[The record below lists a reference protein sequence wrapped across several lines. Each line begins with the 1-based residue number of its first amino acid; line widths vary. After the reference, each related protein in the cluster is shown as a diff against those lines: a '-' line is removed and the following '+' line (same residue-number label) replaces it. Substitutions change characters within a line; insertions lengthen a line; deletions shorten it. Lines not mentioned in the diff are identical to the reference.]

1 MGKKRKDKRKPKY
14 KYAQYSPIEHHKRVG
29 KELVTPLNTME
40 QMTRSSWRDDHAP
53 ELLWAFLIAVVI
65 PRAEYLDVFRRVA
78 VWARETFLREEKEP
92 EDANAPPPTPAEA
105 AGMLGMGCEVD
116 HTSISE
122 LTDDQFKA
130 FVGILT
136 KHPLGYAALRPLL
149 LLKSLPGIERW
160 RSTLAVEPTTD
171 DWYTLA
177 DAVAHSFDH
186 QSEKSTD
193 IRWLKLI
200 IKMIVGKM
208 HFPHS
213 MKERVEEVRCFP
225 DKGDM
230 RSVRPFIRAGE
241 MSLRRQPPS
250 KWIAAFWAQLMEE
263 TGCVDGSTEQDY
275 SKLGPV
281 ILSLRT
287 ILDLR
292 TAIVERFHAV
302 KTPQRTDARLDA
314 TFGLTLYALSLLEE
328 IAAPPSSQLILGRM
342 GLRSMAEVVVTFSYL
357 LKKDTTEMWETYR
370 NYGTGVAKL
379 AFLKLEQT
387 TGDVPSFVDPNT
399 LEEIANEDVWQEFV
413 NVNLGHWAN
422 QNVRDLAIA
431 GGTKDLYDAYYDWT
445 STYSHG
451 QWGAVRDSNFITC
464 HNALH
469 RLHRIPRPLHRLL
482 PSVVPDAVKLANR
495 ALELL
500 EQAYPQME
508 MLPRISATRATEPS
522 AEPEAKVQP
531 SGEQR
536 DRQQPK
542 AQEEQR
548 ANSMEEPTRGRKE

>member
-1 MGKKRKDKRKPKY
+1 MGKGKKKDKRKRKHQ
-14 KYAQYSPIEHHKRVG
+14 YAQYSQIQQHRRVG
-29 KELVTPLNTME
+29 KELIPPLNTME

-65 PRAEYLDVFRRVA
+65 PRAEYLNIFRRIA
-78 VWARETFLREEKEP
+78 TWARETFSPKDKKP
-92 EDANAPPPTPAEA
+92 SDGAVTPPPPMPT
-105 AGMLGMGCEVD
+105 GMPDTGCEVD
-116 HTSISE
+116 HTSVAE
-122 LTDDQFKA
+122 FTDEQFKA

-136 KHPLGYAALRPLL
+136 NHPLGYAALRPLL
-149 LLKSLPGIERW
+149 LLNALPGVERW
-160 RSTLAVEPTTD
+160 RSVLGIEPTPA

-186 QSEKSTD
+186 QAEKSTD

-200 IKMIVGKM
+200 IKMIGGKM
-208 HFPHS
+208 FFPHG
-213 MKERVEEVRCFP
+213 MEERLEEVLRFP

-241 MSLRRQPPS
+241 MGLRRQPPS
-250 KWIAAFWAQLMEE
+250 RWIPAFWAQLMEE
-263 TGCVDGSTEQDY
+263 TGCLDGSTEHDY
-275 SKLGPV
+275 SKVGPV
-281 ILSLRT
+281 VLSLRT

-292 TAIVERFHAV
+292 TAITARFHTI

-328 IAAPPSSQLILGRM
+328 IAAPPISQLILGRM
-342 GLRSMAEVVVTFSYL
+342 GLRSMAEVVVTFAYL
-357 LKKDTTEMWETYR
+357 LKKDTAALWETYR

-379 AFLKLEQT
+379 AFLKLEQMI
-387 TGDVPSFVDPNT
+387 GDAPSFVDLNT

-422 QNVRDLAIA
+422 VNVRGLAIE
-431 GGTKDLYDAYYDWT
+431 GSTKDIYDAYYDWT

-464 HNALH
+464 HNPLH

-495 ALELL
+495 ALDLL

-508 MLPRISATRATEPS
+508 KLPRIVVSA
-522 AEPEAKVQP
+522 QP
-531 SGEQR
+531 DKSGEPAAKEQ
-536 DRQQPK
+536 
-542 AQEEQR
+542 AQGEQGLP
-548 ANSMEEPTRGRKE
+548 A

>member
-1 MGKKRKDKRKPKY
+1 MGKGKKKDKRKRKHQY
-14 KYAQYSPIEHHKRVG
+14 GQYSPIEHHKRVG
-29 KELVTPLNTME
+29 KELIPPLNTME

-53 ELLWAFLIAVVI
+53 ELLWAFLTAVVI
-65 PRAEYLDVFRRVA
+65 PRAEYLNLFRSVA
-78 VWARETFLREEKEP
+78 TWAKVTFPPKEKKP
-92 EDANAPPPTPAEA
+92 EDAPATPPPAPSAD
-105 AGMLGMGCEVD
+105 LPDMGCEVD
-116 HTSISE
+116 HTSISKF
-122 LTDDQFKA
+122 TDDQFKA
-130 FVGILT
+130 FIGILT

-149 LLKSLPGIERW
+149 LLDALPGIERW
-160 RSTLAVEPTTD
+160 RSTFGVEPTTD

-200 IKMIVGKM
+200 IKMIGGKM
-208 HFPHS
+208 FFPRG
-213 MKERVEEVRCFP
+213 MEERLQEVLSFP

-241 MSLRRQPPS
+241 MGLRRQPPS
-250 KWIAAFWAQLMEE
+250 KWIPAFWAQLMEQ
-263 TGCVDGSTEQDY
+263 TGCLDGSTEQDY
-275 SKLGPV
+275 SKFGPV
-281 ILSLRT
+281 VLSLRT

-292 TAIVERFHAV
+292 TAITRRFHAV

-328 IAAPPSSQLILGRM
+328 IAAPPIAQLILGRM
-342 GLRSMAEVVVTFSYL
+342 GLRSMAEVVVTFAYL
-357 LKKDTTEMWETYR
+357 LKKDTTAMWETYR

-387 TGDVPSFVDPNT
+387 IGDAPSFVDSDT
-399 LEEIANEDVWQEFV
+399 LQEIANEDVWQEFV

-422 QNVRDLAIA
+422 LNVRELAIE
-431 GGTKDLYDAYYDWT
+431 GGTKDIYDAYYDWT

-464 HNALH
+464 HNPLH

-495 ALELL
+495 AIDLL
-500 EQAYPQME
+500 EEAYTKME
-508 MLPRISATRATEPS
+508 KLPRIAVTSPKEPNAKRPPKEQAQSEEPASATAAPDDRSEGLR
-522 AEPEAKVQP
+522 EA
-531 SGEQR
+531 
-536 DRQQPK
+536 DIIH
-542 AQEEQR
+542 
-548 ANSMEEPTRGRKE
+548 

>member
-1 MGKKRKDKRKPKY
+1 MGKKKKEKRKPNY
-14 KYAQYSPIEHHKRVG
+14 KYAQYSPIEHHRRVG
-29 KELVTPLNTME
+29 KELVPPLNTMG
-40 QMTRSSWRDDHAP
+40 QTTRSSWRDDHAP

-65 PRAEYLDVFRRVA
+65 PRAEYLDIFRRVA
-78 VWARETFLREEKEP
+78 VWAKENFAREEKEP
-92 EDANAPPPTPAEA
+92 EDANPPSAPADT
-105 AGMLGMGCEVD
+105 LSMGCEVD
-116 HTSISE
+116 HTSISGF
-122 LTDDQFKA
+122 TDDQFKA

-149 LLKSLPGIERW
+149 RLKAVPGIERW
-160 RSTLAVEPTTD
+160 RATLAVEPTTD

-200 IKMIVGKM
+200 IKMICGRMV
-208 HFPHS
+208 FPHS

-241 MSLRRQPPS
+241 MGLRRQPRS

-263 TGCVDGSTEQDY
+263 TGCVDGSTEQEY
-275 SKLGPV
+275 SKLSPV

-302 KTPQRTDARLDA
+302 KTPRRTDARLDA

-328 IAAPPSSQLILGRM
+328 IAAPPVSQLILGRM

-357 LKKDTTEMWETYR
+357 LKMDTTEMWDTYR

-387 TGDVPSFVDPNT
+387 TGDVPSFVDANT

-464 HNALH
+464 HNPLH
-469 RLHRIPRPLHRLL
+469 RLHRIPRPLHRVL
-482 PSVVPDAVKLANR
+482 PSVVPDAVKLANK

-500 EQAYPQME
+500 EQAYPQMGK
-508 MLPRISATRATEPS
+508 LPRICATKATEPS
-522 AEPEAKVQP
+522 AEPEAKEQP
-531 SGEQR
+531 SGEQ
-536 DRQQPK
+536 PN
-542 AQEEQR
+542 AQEGQP
-548 ANSMEEPTRGRKE
+548 ANATDEPMQGGKE